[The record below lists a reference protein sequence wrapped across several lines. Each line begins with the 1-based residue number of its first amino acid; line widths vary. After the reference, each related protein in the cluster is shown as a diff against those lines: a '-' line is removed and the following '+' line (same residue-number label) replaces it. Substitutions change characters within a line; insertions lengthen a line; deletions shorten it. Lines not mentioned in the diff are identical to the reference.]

1 MFKKKEDTNIYYGK
15 HELVWLAEGKYF
27 IKGIKGIKG
36 LMLGEVE
43 EIFTELIKDDKLA
56 DEVFSTFL
64 VREELPESVENI
76 LISHY
81 LDAKKKKLE
90 FEQKVNEKKKQ
101 ILQKLKYG
109 SNYRN

>member
-1 MFKKKEDTNIYYGK
+1 MFKKKEDTAVYYGK
-15 HELVWLAEGKYF
+15 HELVWLAEGKYL
-27 IKGIKGIKG
+27 IKGIKG